1 MKPLIAHRNWAIRQR
16 LNLFLR
22 CFFQVFAV
30 ATVLALGCHA
40 YAENKE
46 VTVDPLTRYFH
57 VNYRVPAKAPDEI
70 TVHCEWSPAGTEEWR
85 PAKVWPLI
93 SESAMR
99 LLPESDWRQWTTEGI
114 FTEHRA
120 AGLRR
125 TVVFNPYPELSSG
138 IVDIDFRI
146 TVGEGT
152 GEEIVYVTPLKA
164 DTGDVIYIEDWSK
177 VVNADA
183 VKTDPAAANAW
194 TFRAGTDHS
203 MGNVLAGSSAADV
216 ALPQLSYE
224 LNARGTYA
232 IFVVTPGD
240 LGAVRMRLS
249 GDERT
254 DLVAS
259 HHHSE
264 EMFWRWAKLDR
275 QKLVLQQPH
284 AYTGYTN
291 AAIDYVKLV
300 PIDEPTVQA
309 LEMRY
314 GAEHDKF
321 IAGYFE
327 PYSWAFHDNVQTTLQ
342 HREPLTAFAEAN
354 IDLVDIQIGR
364 FGMKVVYESELTDQ
378 LLYSTIGDP
387 IGKVAQPTTDNV
399 GRMQQFTNTLDAEL
413 RYARELGL
421 TPHAN
426 FGASNSYPGTPLQG
440 DISKEHPDW
449 LRGSMLRYEV
459 PEVHAY
465 VLALYREAL
474 ELGAPGISIDFCRY
488 PEAVDTVE
496 TTNAILRDLRAL
508 ADEFAA
514 TRDASVPLLVR
525 FPGTGVRRFELFDY
539 ATWVREGWVDYLA
552 PSNIQGRHTHIDMAP
567 YIDAVAGTKVQLLP
581 CVDGLGWGLAWPGQ
595 FLMRVAALYD
605 QGISGIYFYQADG
618 RVLDHAVD
626 RRTMRLAGSA
636 SAVRQWIETD
646 AAQRS
651 THSKGLFLTTPIQEG
666 GYHGWERLRL
676 WTEGIPLDAVE
687 FYLDGELVNTC
698 AGPPYLLGTE
708 EYASDGVI
716 PPGDHSLRVRAKD
729 GDGWLEQTFVIH
741 GAG

>member
-1 MKPLIAHRNWAIRQR
+1 MSRFI
-16 LNLFLR
+16 
-22 CFFQVFAV
+22 
-30 ATVLALGCHA
+30 LALLFACGSNA
-40 YAENKE
+40 YAQD
-46 VTVDPLTRYFH
+46 VDVAIDPLTRYFH
-57 VNYRVPAKAPDEI
+57 IAYFVPAGAPES
-70 TVHCEWSPAGTEEWR
+70 VAVRCEWSPAGTEQWQ
-85 PAKVWPLI
+85 PARVWPLL
-93 SESAMR
+93 SESALR
-99 LLPESDWRQWTTEGI
+99 LAPEQDWQQWTAQGTITER
-114 FTEHRA
+114 RA
-120 AGLRR
+120 AGLMR
-125 TVVFNPYPELSSG
+125 TVVFNPYPDAGAGS
-138 IVDIDFRI
+138 IDIDFRI
-146 TVGEGT
+146 VVGEDAVSRIVHSVRLQADNT
-152 GEEIVYVTPLKA
+152 DVVYV
-164 DTGDVIYIEDWSK
+164 EDWSQ
-177 VVNADA
+177 VINADL
-183 VKTDPAAANAW
+183 VKTEDEPAENAW
-194 TFRAGTDHS
+194 TYRTGTNHS

-216 ALPQLSYE
+216 ALPQLSYD

-232 IFVVTPGD
+232 VFVVTPGD

-259 HHHSE
+259 RHGAE
-264 EMFWRWAKLDR
+264 EVLWRWAKLDH

-300 PIDEPTVQA
+300 PIDEATVQS
-309 LEMRY
+309 LEKQY

-327 PYSWAFHDNVQTTLQ
+327 PYSWAFHDNVQSSLQ
-342 HREPLTAFAEAN
+342 HREPLTAFAEAS

-378 LLYSTIGDP
+378 LLHSTIGDP
-387 IGKVAQPTTDNV
+387 IGHVAQPTTDNV

-440 DISKEHPDW
+440 DISKEHPEW
-449 LRGSMLRYEV
+449 LRGSTLRYEV
-459 PEVHAY
+459 PEVRAY

-496 TTNAILRDLRAL
+496 TTNGILRDLRAL
-508 ADEFAA
+508 TDEFAA
-514 TRDASVPLLVR
+514 TRGASVPLLVR

-539 ATWVREGWVDYLA
+539 AAWASEGWVDYLA
-552 PSNIQGRHTHIDMAP
+552 PSNIQGRRMHIDMAP
-567 YIDAVAGTKVQLLP
+567 YIEAVAGTETKLLP

-595 FLMRVAALYD
+595 FLMRVAALYE
-605 QGISGIYFYQADG
+605 QGVPGLYVYQADA
-618 RVLDHAVD
+618 RVLDHAAD

-636 SAVRQWIETD
+636 SAVRQWAEVDT
-646 AAQRS
+646 AQRS
-651 THSKGLFLTTPIQEG
+651 THSKGLYITTSNEVS

-676 WTEGIPLDAVE
+676 WTEGIPLDVVE
-687 FYLDGELVNTC
+687 FYLDGQLVNTC

-716 PPGDHSLRVRAKD
+716 PPGEHSLRIRARD
-729 GDGWLEQTFVIH
+729 GDGWLEQTFAIH